1 MSKIHNIFKRV
12 ISDADFRRE
21 YDVHPEIYATINDG
35 YIATNPYVK
44 SVAKV
49 LLEID
54 RQVAEME
61 REQRI
66 RNLEGKIELPDAF
79 KSKLYKIMIKEL
91 SNETTGQTTL

>member
-1 MSKIHNIFKRV
+1 MSKIDNIFQKV

-21 YDVHPEIYATINDG
+21 YDVHPEYYKTIHDG
-35 YIATNPYVK
+35 YNTANPYVR

-54 RQVAEME
+54 KQVSEME

-66 RNLEGKIELPDAF
+66 RNLEGKIELPDSF

-91 SNETTGQTTL
+91 SN